1 MLLRT
6 TLKTP
11 VGALSLISRE
21 HILIAAGFTSQDE
34 LLSSI
39 SNQDRQLES
48 KKVNQIPII
57 SDLVSDYFDGD
68 LRALDGIKVDQEG
81 EKFSQSA
88 WRVMRKISPG
98 KTLTYAD
105 LAKRAGSE
113 DAVRAAGSACARNLI
128 ALVVP
133 CHRIVKTGGALG
145 NYAYGLK
152 YMSSLLHRRV
162 RGEVHHFVGSGRRR
176 ATNLSP
182 ATSVPHSV
190 RRAAALRAVLLT
202 FGAFALRVMHFV
214 CLQ

>member
-21 HILIAAGFTSQDE
+21 HILIAAGFTSQDK
-34 LLSSI
+34 LLASI
-39 SNQDRQLES
+39 SKQERQLES
-48 KKVNQIPII
+48 KKVNKIPII

-68 LRALDGIKVDQEG
+68 LRALDGIKVDQQG

-88 WRVMRKISPG
+88 WRVMRKVSPG
-98 KTLTYAD
+98 KTISYAD
-105 LAKRAGSE
+105 LAKRAGSD

-152 YMSSLLHRRV
+152 YKQWLLSHE
-162 RGEVHHFVGSGRRR
+162 G
-176 ATNLSP
+176 
-182 ATSVPHSV
+182 
-190 RRAAALRAVLLT
+190 AL
-202 FGAFALRVMHFV
+202 
-214 CLQ
+214 

>member
-39 SNQDRQLES
+39 SKQDRQLES
-48 KKVNQIPII
+48 KKVTQIPII

-98 KTLTYAD
+98 RTLTYAD

-152 YMSSLLHRRV
+152 YKQWLLSHE
-162 RGEVHHFVGSGRRR
+162 G
-176 ATNLSP
+176 
-182 ATSVPHSV
+182 
-190 RRAAALRAVLLT
+190 AL
-202 FGAFALRVMHFV
+202 
-214 CLQ
+214 

>member
-1 MLLRT
+1 VLLRT

-21 HILIAAGFTSQDE
+21 HILIAAGFTSQDK
-34 LLSSI
+34 LLASI
-39 SNQDRQLES
+39 SKQERQLES

-88 WRVMRKISPG
+88 WRVMRKVSPG
-98 KTLTYAD
+98 KTISYAE
-105 LAKRAGSE
+105 LAKRAGSD

-145 NYAYGLK
+145 NYAYGLRYK
-152 YMSSLLHRRV
+152 EWLLKHE
-162 RGEVHHFVGSGRRR
+162 G
-176 ATNLSP
+176 
-182 ATSVPHSV
+182 
-190 RRAAALRAVLLT
+190 AL
-202 FGAFALRVMHFV
+202 
-214 CLQ
+214 